1 MSVQGEDALSPA
13 PGKQQAHEQSMN
25 VASTRPCSLCAPA
38 SGHSEYM
45 EEHID
50 GEQCRSVSASKLC
63 VVVSV
68 QVVAEPS
75 SGGWQHSHSQ
85 RFGGSAIPIQC
96 LFSSHILRYNGAA

>member
-50 GEQCRSVSASKLC
+50 GEQ
-63 VVVSV
+63 
-68 QVVAEPS
+68 
-75 SGGWQHSHSQ
+75 
-85 RFGGSAIPIQC
+85 
-96 LFSSHILRYNGAA
+96 